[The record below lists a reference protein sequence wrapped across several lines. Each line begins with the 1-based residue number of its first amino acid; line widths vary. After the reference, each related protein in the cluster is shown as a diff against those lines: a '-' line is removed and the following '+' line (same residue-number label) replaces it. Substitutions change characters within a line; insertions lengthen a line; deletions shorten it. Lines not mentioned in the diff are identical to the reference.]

1 MTDPGERDS
10 FAIDVA
16 AAYTPSERISP
27 ARIVIEG
34 SRIAAIGPPD
44 QVGGAPDMPRI
55 EAGDLIATPGF
66 IDPHIHGSSGA
77 DVMEATWDALNTV
90 SGALASHGTTS
101 FLPTTVS
108 ASTEVLGESIRRLGG
123 LQEGGFVGAN
133 PIGIHL
139 EGPFISPIR
148 RGAHPR
154 EHIRDADAALLEEWI
169 DMSDGAVRL
178 LTIAP
183 EVEGIDAVI
192 KVAQAR
198 GVTVAMGH
206 SDATMETALEAADL
220 GVCYAVHTF
229 NAMRG
234 LHHRDP
240 GIAGAVLAD
249 DRVRAEIIVD
259 GVHVDPALV
268 RVFARSKG
276 PEQVLLVTDGTSATG
291 MPDGGYALGA
301 ATVAVAEG
309 VCRDSEGRLA
319 GSTLTQDIALR
330 NYVEWTGADLAAGL
344 EALTTNPA
352 AALGIEDLGRLREGS
367 EADIVLLDRALTV
380 IRTYVGGRTV
390 FDKLHKD

>member
-1 MTDPGERDS
+1 MTDPRERDR

-27 ARIVIEG
+27 ARIVIEA
-34 SRIAAIGPPD
+34 SRIAAIGPTD
-44 QVGGAPDMPRI
+44 RVEVATDTRRI

-66 IDPHIHGSSGA
+66 IDTHVHGSSGV
-77 DVMEATWDALNTV
+77 DVMEATWDALNTM
-90 SGALASHGTTS
+90 SAALASHGTTS

-108 ASTEVLGESIRRLGG
+108 AATEVLESIERLGG
-123 LQEGGFVGAN
+123 LQDRDFVGAS

-148 RGAHPR
+148 RGAHAAD
-154 EHIRDADAALLEEWI
+154 HIRVADAALLEKWI

-178 LTIAP
+178 LTVAP
-183 EVEGIDAVI
+183 EVKGIDAVI
-192 KVAQAR
+192 EVARSR
-198 GVTVAMGH
+198 GVTLAMGH
-206 SDATMETALEAADL
+206 SDATLETAREAADL

-249 DRVRAEIIVD
+249 DRVRAEIIAD
-259 GVHVDPALV
+259 GVHVDPVLV

-276 PEQVLLVTDGTSATG
+276 REGVLLVTDGTSATD
-291 MPDGGYALGA
+291 MPDGEYTLGA
-301 ATVAVAEG
+301 SAVSVSEG

-319 GSTLTQDIALR
+319 GSTLTQDVALR
-330 NYVEWTGADLAAGL
+330 NYVEWTGSDLAAGL
-344 EALTTNPA
+344 EALTINPA
-352 AALGIEDLGRLREGS
+352 AAVGLESQGRLRAGS
-367 EADIVLLDRALTV
+367 DADIVLLDRALNV
-380 IRTYVGGRTV
+380 RRTFVGGRTV
-390 FDKLHKD
+390 FDRLQKE

>member
-1 MTDPGERDS
+1 MTGTGERDS

-34 SRIAAIGPPD
+34 SRIAEIGTPS
-44 QVGGAPDMPRI
+44 QVGIATDMPRV

-66 IDPHIHGSSGA
+66 IDAHIHGSSGV
-77 DVMEATWDALNTV
+77 DVMEATWDAFNTM

-108 ASTEVLGESIRRLGG
+108 ASTEVLGESIRRFAG
-123 LQEGGFVGAN
+123 LQEGFVGAN

-148 RGAHPR
+148 RGTHPG

-169 DMSDGAVRL
+169 DMSEGAIRL

-192 KVAQAR
+192 KVAQDR

-206 SDATMETALEAADL
+206 SDATMETAREAADL

-240 GIAGAVLAD
+240 GIAGAVLSD
-249 DRVRAEIIVD
+249 DRVRAEIIAD
-259 GVHVDPALV
+259 GVHVDPAFV

-276 PEQVLLVTDGTSATG
+276 RGRVLLVTDGTSATD
-291 MPDGGYALGA
+291 MPDGEYSLGA
-301 ATVAVAEG
+301 STVSVSEG
-309 VCRDSEGRLA
+309 VSRDSEGRLA
-319 GSTLTQDIALR
+319 GSTLTQDVALR

-352 AALGIEDLGRLREGS
+352 AALGIEDKGRLRAGS
-367 EADIVLLDRALTV
+367 DADIVLLDRTLAV
-380 IRTYVGGRTV
+380 MRTYVGGRAV
-390 FDKLHKD
+390 FDKLHGG

>member
-1 MTDPGERDS
+1 ME
-10 FAIDVA
+10 VA
-16 AAYTPSERISP
+16 VAYTPSERISP

-34 SRIAAIGPPD
+34 SRIAAIGTPD
-44 QVGGAPDMPRI
+44 QVEVAPEMTRI

-66 IDPHIHGSSGA
+66 IDTHIHGSSGV

-108 ASTEVLGESIRRLGG
+108 ASAEVLGECIGRLGG
-123 LQEGGFVGAN
+123 LQEGEFVGAH

-148 RGAHPR
+148 RGIHPAD
-154 EHIRDADAALLEEWI
+154 HIRDADAALLEKWI

-198 GVTVAMGH
+198 GVTLAMGH
-206 SDATMETALEAADL
+206 SDATMETAREAADR
-220 GVCYAVHTF
+220 GVCYAVHMF

-249 DRVRAEIIVD
+249 DRVRAEIIAD
-259 GVHVDPALV
+259 GVHVDPAFV

-276 PEQVLLVTDGTSATG
+276 RERVLLVTDGTSATD
-291 MPDGGYALGA
+291 MPDGEYTLGA
-301 ATVAVAEG
+301 STVSVSEG

-319 GSTLTQDIALR
+319 GSTLTQDVALR
-330 NYVEWTGADLAAGL
+330 NYVEWTGSDLAAGL

-352 AALGIEDLGRLREGS
+352 AALGVEDQGRLRVGS
-367 EADIVLLDRALTV
+367 EADIVLLDRTLTV
-380 IRTYVGGRTV
+380 KRTYVGGRTV
-390 FDKLHKD
+390 FDTLRKD

>member
-1 MTDPGERDS
+1 MTDPDERDS

-44 QVGGAPDMPRI
+44 QVGVAPDMPRI

-66 IDPHIHGSSGA
+66 IDTHIHGSSGV

-108 ASTEVLGESIRRLGG
+108 ASTEVLGESIRRLAG

-148 RGAHPR
+148 RGTHPG

-206 SDATMETALEAADL
+206 SDATL
-220 GVCYAVHTF
+220 GNRARSGRF
-229 NAMRG
+229 RG
-234 LHHRDP
+234 LLRRPHVQRDARAASPGSGYRRRRAGRRSGSGRNHRRWGTCRSRTRP
-240 GIAGAVLAD
+240 RLCAIQGTRTCPAGD
-249 DRVRAEIIVD
+249 
-259 GVHVDPALV
+259 
-268 RVFARSKG
+268 
-276 PEQVLLVTDGTSATG
+276 
-291 MPDGGYALGA
+291 
-301 ATVAVAEG
+301 
-309 VCRDSEGRLA
+309 
-319 GSTLTQDIALR
+319 
-330 NYVEWTGADLAAGL
+330 
-344 EALTTNPA
+344 
-352 AALGIEDLGRLREGS
+352 
-367 EADIVLLDRALTV
+367 
-380 IRTYVGGRTV
+380 
-390 FDKLHKD
+390 